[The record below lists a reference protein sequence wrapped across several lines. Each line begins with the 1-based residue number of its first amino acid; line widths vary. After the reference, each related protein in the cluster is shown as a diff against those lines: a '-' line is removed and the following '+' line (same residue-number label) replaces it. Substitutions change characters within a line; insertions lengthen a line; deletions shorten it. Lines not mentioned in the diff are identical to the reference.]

1 MKKNRLFLISL
12 VLLASCTKT
21 ETTTDVTE
29 NASGTGI
36 SEIMVP
42 KSRMVLF
49 TDLSAIIPQ
58 TKSSSLPEEYA
69 SLESLLDRDKEKT
82 VEMDGFILSEIPFKE
97 EIAEGYAFHGSYED
111 ASFSSSTITRKF
123 LISGDGQFI
132 VTMVTDLRY
141 AESHPDFDY
150 IDKPNYS
157 GAILFS
163 ELDGT
168 LIEVDE
174 YIEGQIVP
182 AELLSKEAA
191 ENAEEEG
198 YVHYIVLYEQ
208 TPETKSSISHW
219 DGSPGLCVATYFD
232 NKGIPDSE
240 KDNYYNQI
248 ESDLNRAKS
257 GNGNSGKRPS
267 IIDKNEKKYTVALSS
282 NAPQE
287 VKMLGSGSYT
297 EGSKVAI
304 AYEYMGHITQLAFSH
319 WTGDLSS
326 YKSASFL
333 LTVKKDIQSTAYF
346 NEAPPCKDNDS
357 GIMNPLTDMAIAASN
372 SNGNYLGGTFGMTRI
387 DRRTGEPKQHNG
399 LDFYAEQGTPVYA
412 AFSGTITKVVS
423 RFDNKYYDDKGLAFG
438 NELRIATTGAN
449 GTFTAQYAHLLA
461 TNYGAAIAINP
472 RTGEPFKVGD
482 LVYQGD
488 LIGYT
493 GRTGNAA
500 KSSTVPNPHLHF
512 GIFVAG
518 RWVDPKP
525 YINGTYDT
533 RTINSQKGK
542 ITNINCD

>member
-1 MKKNRLFLISL
+1 MKKNRLLLISL
-12 VLLASCTKT
+12 LLLASCTKT

-69 SLESLLDRDKEKT
+69 SLESLLNRDKEKT

-150 IDKPNYS
+150 LDKPNYS

-208 TPETKSSISHW
+208 APETKTTISHW

-232 NKGIPDSE
+232 NKGVPDWE

-248 ESDLNRAKS
+248 ESDLNKGKH
-257 GNGNSGKRPS
+257 GNGGGSGSRTPT
-267 IIDKNEKKYTVALSS
+267 INKNEKKYTVSLSS

-287 VKMLGSGSYT
+287 VNVLGSGTYT
-297 EGSKVAI
+297 EGSKVAV
-304 AYEYMGHITQLAFSH
+304 AYEYKGYITQLTFSH

-357 GIMNPLTDMAIAASN
+357 GIMNPLTEMSIAAS
-372 SNGNYLGGTFGMTRI
+372 SSWNYRGGTFGMTRI
-387 DRRTGEPKQHNG
+387 DKKTLEPKMHEG
-399 LDFYAEQGTPVYA
+399 LDLYALPGTPIYA
-412 AFSGTITKVVS
+412 SFSGEITRAVS
-423 RFDNKYYDDKGLAFG
+423 SYDNSYVEKSFG
-438 NELRIATTGAN
+438 NEIRISCGN
-449 GTFTAQYAHLLA
+449 FTIQYAHLQA
-461 TNYGAAIAINP
+461 GNPIAINP
-472 RTGEPFKVGD
+472 RTGNPFTTGD
-482 LVYQGD
+482 MVYQGD
-488 LIGYT
+488 LIGYA
-493 GRTGNAA
+493 GRTGNA
-500 KSSTVPNPHLHF
+500 TEVPNPHLHL
-512 GIFVAG
+512 GILVAG
-518 RWVDPKP
+518 RWVDPQA
-525 YINGTYDT
+525 YINGTYDVNKLNT
-533 RTINSQKGK
+533 QKGK
-542 ITNINCD
+542 ITVNKCD